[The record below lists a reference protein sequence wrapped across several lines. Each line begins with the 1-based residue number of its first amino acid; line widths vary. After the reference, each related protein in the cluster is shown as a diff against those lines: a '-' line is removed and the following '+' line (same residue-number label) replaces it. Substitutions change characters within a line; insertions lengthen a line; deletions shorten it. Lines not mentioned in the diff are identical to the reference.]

1 MESPPPPGHPQG
13 QEPPPD
19 QPQPQGHEPAA
30 GDPPHHE
37 HAHGAHRG
45 LLHRFTAG
53 AVRSRVVVL
62 GLLAVFVAAGISA
75 FEQLPVEAYPDVT
88 NVQAQIITLFP
99 GHAAEEVEQLVTVP
113 VENEM
118 NGIPKRAAMRS
129 ISLFGLSVVTLVFE
143 DDADPAYVRS
153 QAFERMQEVNL
164 PAGAQASLSPD
175 STPVG
180 EIYRYTLRGPRGYS
194 PLELKAL
201 EDWVVER
208 RLRTVP
214 GVVDVVGFGGPTKQY
229 QVLVDPLK
237 LKSYGITLKSVFDAL
252 ANGNRNAGGAYI
264 EHGSELY
271 VVRGLGLVKSLD
283 DVGAIAVTARGG
295 TPVLIRDVGRVS
307 LGAAIRLG
315 RVGKLEVLQERGGAR
330 RPQPDEDDVVQG
342 IVLLRKGENALAV
355 LEKVRAEVVEINREL
370 PPGVVLVPHYDR
382 TELIDRTLLT
392 VRKNMG
398 EGIAL
403 VLLVLVVFLGLGNWR
418 SALIVAAVVPLSLLG
433 AFLLLDLTGIPANL
447 ISMGAID
454 FGIIVDSAVVVAENL
469 LRIIELRGA
478 RLRSIGEAIQQSVG
492 QMGKPVLFSKAILL
506 TAFIPLYT
514 LQRVEGKIFRPMALT
529 LTFALIA
536 GTLLALFVVPAL
548 LSYAV
553 DLRRQLAARQ
563 SHVVAWLQRAYRPAL
578 DFALRRRPLVLAA
591 AVASLAV
598 AWLVGASLGSE
609 FLPKLD
615 EGALWVRITM
625 PGSISPSEADRLTTE
640 ARRILASFPEVKTV
654 VSQLGRPDDG
664 TDVNGFD
671 TVEIFV
677 DLLPREQW
685 TTAHDREG
693 LSDAI
698 RSRLE
703 RIPGTDLTVSQVIED
718 NVNEAVSGVKS
729 ELSVKIFGPD
739 AVELQTL
746 ADQAAE
752 VLKKVPGAADVAA
765 ERLAG
770 QPQVQIVLDRQA
782 IARSGLTV
790 DDVQSVIETALGGG
804 VASHVLEGERT
815 FDLVVKMSPLAVSDL
830 EAIRALPV
838 IGPNGEKLSLGS
850 LARVGV
856 APGFARIYRE
866 ENARRIAVKLSV
878 DGRDLG
884 SLVDE
889 GQRRV
894 AAAVRLPPGYR
905 MVWTGA
911 FENQQ
916 RAVKRL
922 ELIVPLTLVA
932 IFFLLFLAF
941 NSACMAVL
949 ILLNIPFAAV
959 GGVLTLWLAG
969 LSLSVASLV
978 GFIALFGV
986 AVQNGVLMIE
996 RIRELRQRGAAE
1008 GEAIR
1013 EGAMSRMR
1021 PVLMTALMAS
1031 LGLLPA
1037 ALSQAVGAETARP
1050 FAAVI
1055 VGGLVTATAIT
1066 LFVLPLLY
1074 SYFEKELPAG
1084 DAV

>member
-1 MESPPPPGHPQG
+1 LSATAQ
-13 QEPPPD
+13 
-19 QPQPQGHEPAA
+19 
-30 GDPPHHE
+30 PPHPHP
-37 HAHGAHRG
+37 HRG
-45 LLHRFTAG
+45 LLERFTAQ
-53 AVRSRVVVL
+53 ALRSRVVIVA
-62 GLLAVFVAAGISA
+62 LLVVFVIGGIVA
-75 FEQLPVEAYPDVT
+75 FRQLPVEAYPDVT
-88 NVQAQIITLFP
+88 NVQVQIITLFP

-143 DDADPAYVRS
+143 DDADPVYVRN
-153 QAFERMQEVNL
+153 QAFERLQAVSL
-164 PAGAQASLSPD
+164 PAGAQPALSPD

-180 EIYRYTLRGPRGYS
+180 EIYRYTLRGPQGTS
-194 PLELKAL
+194 LLELKAL

-237 LKSYGITLKSVFDAL
+237 LKSYGLTLKSVFDAL

-264 EHGSELY
+264 EHGSEIY
-271 VVRGLGLVKSLD
+271 VVRGLGMVQNLD

-307 LGAAIRLG
+307 FGPAIRLG
-315 RVGKLEVLQERGGAR
+315 RVGKLVAR
-330 RPQPDEDDVVQG
+330 DAAGRRQPDEDDVVQG

-355 LEKVRAEVVEINREL
+355 LEQVRAKVVEIDREL
-370 PPGVVLVPHYDR
+370 PAGVRLVPHYDR

-398 EGIAL
+398 EGIGL

-469 LRIIELRGA
+469 LRIVELRGA
-478 RLRSIGEAIQQSVG
+478 RLRSIGEAIKQSVG
-492 QMGKPVLFSKAILL
+492 QMGKPILFSKAILL
-506 TAFIPLYT
+506 TAFIPLFT

-529 LTFALIA
+529 LTFALVA
-536 GTLLALFVVPAL
+536 GTLLALFVVPTL
-548 LSYAV
+548 LSFAV
-553 DLRRQLAARQ
+553 DLKRQLQAKPSRL
-563 SHVVAWLQRAYRPAL
+563 VGRLQAIYRPSL
-578 DFALRRRPLVLAA
+578 DFALRRRALALA
-591 AVASLAV
+591 LAMASLGV
-598 AWLVGASLGSE
+598 TWLVAANLGSE

-625 PGSISPSEADRLTTE
+625 PGSISPTEADRVTTQ
-640 ARRILASFPEVKTV
+640 ARAILASFPEIKTV

-671 TVEIFV
+671 TVEIFA
-677 DLLPREQW
+677 DLIPRERW
-685 TTAHDREG
+685 TTARDREG

-698 RSRLE
+698 RARLE
-703 RIPGTDLTVSQVIED
+703 RIPGVELTLSQVIED

-729 ELSVKIFGPD
+729 ELSVKIFGHDPV
-739 AVELQTL
+739 ALQAF

-770 QPQVQIVLDRQA
+770 QPQVQIVVDRQA
-782 IARSGLTV
+782 VARSGLTV

-804 VASHVLEGERT
+804 VASRVLEGERT

-830 EAIRALPV
+830 DAIRALPV
-838 IGPNGEKLSLGS
+838 LGPNGEKFTLGS

-878 DGRDLG
+878 AGRDLG
-884 SLVDE
+884 SLVEE
-889 GQRRV
+889 GQRKV

-905 MVWTGA
+905 MAWTGA

-922 ELIVPLTLVA
+922 ELIVPLTLTA

-941 NSACMAVL
+941 NSARMSLL
-949 ILLNIPFAAV
+949 ILLNVPFAAV
-959 GGVLTLWLAG
+959 GGVLALWLAG

-996 RIRELRQRGAAE
+996 RIRELRGRGLPEAA
-1008 GEAIR
+1008 AIQ
-1013 EGAMSRMR
+1013 EGAGSRMR

-1037 ALSQAVGAETARP
+1037 ALSRAVGAETARP
-1050 FAAVI
+1050 FATVI
-1055 VGGLVTATAIT
+1055 VGGLVTATVIT

-1074 SYFEKELPAG
+1074 SYFEKEPPAAEEAPAIPG
-1084 DAV
+1084 GAPGAGGGTPGIGTD

>member
-1 MESPPPPGHPQG
+1 M
-13 QEPPPD
+13 
-19 QPQPQGHEPAA
+19 
-30 GDPPHHE
+30 
-37 HAHGAHRG
+37 HAHHG
-45 LLHRFTAG
+45 LLQRFTAQ
-53 AVRSRVVVL
+53 ALRSRVVIVA
-62 GLLAVFVAAGISA
+62 LLVVFISAGVAA
-75 FEQLPVEAYPDVT
+75 FRNLPVEAYPDVT
-88 NVQAQIITLFP
+88 NVQVQIITLFP

-118 NGIPKRAAMRS
+118 NGIPKRASMRS

-143 DDADPAYVRS
+143 DDADPVYVRN
-153 QAFERMQEVNL
+153 QAFERLQAVTL
-164 PAGAQASLSPD
+164 PAGAQPALSPD

-180 EIYRYTLRGPRGYS
+180 EIYRYTLRGPKGYS
-194 PLELKAL
+194 LLELKAL

-264 EHGSELY
+264 EHGSEIY
-271 VVRGLGLVKSLD
+271 VVRGLGMVQSLD
-283 DVGAIAVTARGG
+283 DIGAIAVTARGG

-307 LGAAIRLG
+307 FGPAIRLG
-315 RVGKLEVLQERGGAR
+315 RVGKLAARDVAGR
-330 RPQPDEDDVVQG
+330 RPAWSAATGDSRSRGRQPDEDDVVQG

-355 LEKVRAEVVEINREL
+355 LEKVRAEVVEINRQL
-370 PPGVVLVPHYDR
+370 PAGVQLVPHYDR

-398 EGIAL
+398 EGIGL

-469 LRIIELRGA
+469 LRIVELRGA
-478 RLRSIGEAIQQSVG
+478 KLRSIGEAIQQSVG
-492 QMGKPVLFSKAILL
+492 QMGKPILFSKAILL
-506 TAFIPLYT
+506 TAFIPLFT

-529 LTFALIA
+529 LTFALVA
-536 GTLLALFVVPAL
+536 GTLLALFVVPTL
-548 LSYAV
+548 LSFAV
-553 DLRRQLAARQ
+553 NLQRQLAAAPSRL
-563 SHVVAWLQRAYRPAL
+563 VGRLQAIYRPAL
-578 DFALRRRPLVLAA
+578 DFALRRRALVLTLAL
-591 AVASLAV
+591 ASLGV
-598 AWLVGASLGSE
+598 TWLVGANLGSE

-625 PGSISPSEADRLTTE
+625 PGSISPSEADRVTTQ
-640 ARRILASFPEVKTV
+640 ARGILASFPEVKTV

-671 TVEIFV
+671 TVEIFA
-677 DLLPREQW
+677 DLLPRERW
-685 TTAHDREG
+685 TTARDREG

-698 RSRLE
+698 RARLE
-703 RIPGTDLTVSQVIED
+703 RIPGVELTVSQVIED

-729 ELSVKIFGPD
+729 ELSVKIFGHDP
-739 AVELQTL
+739 VQLQAF

-752 VLKKVPGAADVAA
+752 VLRKVPGAADVAA

-770 QPQVQIVLDRQA
+770 QPQVQIVVDRQA
-782 IARSGLTV
+782 VARSGLTV

-830 EAIRALPV
+830 DAIRALPV
-838 IGPNGEKLSLGS
+838 LGPNGEKFTLGS

-878 DGRDLG
+878 SGRDLG

-922 ELIVPLTLVA
+922 ELIVPLTLTA

-941 NSACMAVL
+941 NSARMSLL

-959 GGVLTLWLAG
+959 GGVLALWIAG

-996 RIRELRQRGAAE
+996 RIRELRGRGLPEA
-1008 GEAIR
+1008 EAIR
-1013 EGAMSRMR
+1013 EGAGSRMR

-1050 FAAVI
+1050 FATVI

-1066 LFVLPLLY
+1066 LLVLPLLY
-1074 SYFEKELPAG
+1074 SYFEKEPPVAEETAAG
-1084 DAV
+1084 PGAGARGIGTD

>member
-1 MESPPPPGHPQG
+1 VSTTAHPGQPTHPDHPPHPPP
-13 QEPPPD
+13 
-19 QPQPQGHEPAA
+19 
-30 GDPPHHE
+30 
-37 HAHGAHRG
+37 AHRG
-45 LLHRFTAG
+45 LLQRFTAQ
-53 AVRSRVVVL
+53 ALRSRVVIVA
-62 GLLAVFVAAGISA
+62 LLVVFASGGIAA
-75 FEQLPVEAYPDVT
+75 FRHLPVEAYPDVT
-88 NVQAQIITLFP
+88 NVQVQIITLFP

-113 VENEM
+113 VENQM

-143 DDADPAYVRS
+143 DDADPAYVRN
-153 QAFERMQEVNL
+153 QAFERLQAVGL
-164 PAGAQASLSPD
+164 PAGAQPGLSPD

-180 EIYRYTLRGPRGYS
+180 EIYRYTLRGPQGTS
-194 PLELKAL
+194 LLELKAL

-271 VVRGLGLVKSLD
+271 VVRGLGLVQSLD

-307 LGAAIRLG
+307 VGPAIRLG
-315 RVGKLEVLQERGGAR
+315 RVGKLAKLPGRLV
-330 RPQPDEDDVVQG
+330 DEDDVVQG

-355 LEKVRAEVVEINREL
+355 LDKVREKVAEINREL
-370 PPGVVLVPHYDR
+370 PAGVVLVPHYDR

-392 VRKNMG
+392 VRRNMA
-398 EGIAL
+398 EGIGL

-469 LRIIELRGA
+469 LRIVELRGA
-478 RLRSIGEAIQQSVG
+478 KLRSIGEAIQQSVG
-492 QMGKPVLFSKAILL
+492 QMGKPILFSKAILL

-529 LTFALIA
+529 LTFALLA
-536 GTLLALFVVPAL
+536 GTLLALFVVPTL
-548 LSYAV
+548 LSFAV
-553 DLRRQLAARQ
+553 NLRRQVAAAPSRLVARLARI
-563 SHVVAWLQRAYRPAL
+563 YRPAL
-578 DFALRRRPLVLAA
+578 EGALRRRGVVVAA
-591 AVASLAV
+591 AVASLGV
-598 AWLVGASLGSE
+598 AWLVGANLGSE

-625 PGSISPSEADRLTTE
+625 PGSISPTAADRVTGQ
-640 ARRILASFPEVKTV
+640 ARRILASFPEIRTV

-664 TDVNGFD
+664 TDINGFD
-671 TVEIFV
+671 TVEIFA
-677 DLLPREQW
+677 DLAPRREW
-685 TTAHDREG
+685 TTAGDREG
-693 LSDAI
+693 LSEAI
-698 RSRLE
+698 RRRLA
-703 RIPGTDLTVSQVIED
+703 RIPGTELTVSQVIED

-729 ELSVKIFGPD
+729 ELSVKIFGHDP
-739 AVELQTL
+739 ETLQAL
-746 ADQAAE
+746 ADQTAE
-752 VLKKVPGAADVAA
+752 VLRKVPGAADVAP

-770 QPQVQIVLDRQA
+770 QPQVQIAVDRRA
-782 IARSGLTV
+782 VARSGLTI

-830 EAIRALPV
+830 DAIRALPV
-838 IGPNGEKLSLGS
+838 LGPNGEKFTLGS

-889 GQRRV
+889 GQRQV

-905 MVWTGA
+905 MVWTGS

-916 RAVKRL
+916 RAVARL
-922 ELIVPLTLVA
+922 ALIVPLTLTA

-941 NSACMAVL
+941 NSARMSVL

-959 GGVLTLWLAG
+959 GGVLALWIAG

-978 GFIALFGV
+978 GFIALCGV
-986 AVQNGVLMIE
+986 AVQNGVIMIE
-996 RIRELRQRGAAE
+996 RIRELRGRGLAAA
-1008 GEAIR
+1008 EAIR
-1013 EGAMSRMR
+1013 EGAASRLR
-1021 PVLMTALMAS
+1021 AVLMTALMAS

-1037 ALSQAVGAETARP
+1037 ALSRDVGAETARP
-1050 FAAVI
+1050 FATVI

-1074 SYFEKELPAG
+1074 TYFEQGAPAEEAG
-1084 DAV
+1084 ESRESPA

>member
-1 MESPPPPGHPQG
+1 MSTHSPV
-13 QEPPPD
+13 
-19 QPQPQGHEPAA
+19 
-30 GDPPHHE
+30 
-37 HAHGAHRG
+37 HGG
-45 LLHRFTAG
+45 LLRRFTAQ
-53 AVRSRVVVL
+53 ALRSRIVIVA
-62 GLLAVFVAAGISA
+62 LLVVFVIAGIGA
-75 FEQLPVEAYPDVT
+75 FRNLPVEAYPDVT
-88 NVQAQIITLFP
+88 NVQVQIITLFP

-118 NGIPKRAAMRS
+118 NGIPKRASMRS

-143 DDADPAYVRS
+143 DDADPVYVRN
-153 QAFERMQEVNL
+153 QAFERLQAVAL
-164 PAGAQASLSPD
+164 PAGAQPGLSPD

-180 EIYRYTLRGPRGYS
+180 EIYRYTLRGPRGFS
-194 PLELKAL
+194 LLELKAL

-264 EHGSELY
+264 EHGSEIY
-271 VVRGLGLVKSLD
+271 VVRGLGMVQNLAD
-283 DVGAIAVTARGG
+283 IGAIAVAARGG

-307 LGAAIRLG
+307 FGPAIRLG
-315 RVGKLEVLQERGGAR
+315 RVGKLVARDGGGR
-330 RPQPDEDDVVQG
+330 RLPDEDDVVQG

-355 LEKVRAEVVEINREL
+355 LEKVRAKVDEIDNEL
-370 PPGVVLVPHYDR
+370 PAGVRLVPHYDR
-382 TELIDRTLLT
+382 TDLIDRTLLT

-398 EGIAL
+398 EGIGL
-403 VLLVLVVFLGLGNWR
+403 VLMVLIVFLGLGNWR

-469 LRIIELRGA
+469 LRIVELRGA
-478 RLRSIGEAIQQSVG
+478 KLRSIGEAIQQSVG
-492 QMGKPVLFSKAILL
+492 QMGKPILFSKAILL

-529 LTFALIA
+529 LTFALLA
-536 GTLLALFVVPAL
+536 GTLLALFVVPTL
-548 LSYAV
+548 LSFAV
-553 DLRRQLAARQ
+553 NLERQVAAKP
-563 SHVVAWLQRAYRPAL
+563 SHLVARLQAIYLPAL
-578 DFALRRRPLVLAA
+578 DFALRRRVPVLAA
-591 AVASLAV
+591 AVAALAV
-598 AWLVGASLGSE
+598 AWLVGAGLGSE

-625 PGSISPSEADRLTTE
+625 PGSISPTEADRLTTE
-640 ARRILASFPEVKTV
+640 ARRILASFPEVTTV

-671 TVEIFV
+671 TVEIFA
-677 DLLPREQW
+677 DLIPRRRW
-685 TTAHDREG
+685 TTARDREG

-698 RSRLE
+698 RRRLE
-703 RIPGTDLTVSQVIED
+703 RIPGTELTVSQVIED

-729 ELSVKIFGPD
+729 ELSVKIFGHDP
-739 AVELQTL
+739 ARLQAL
-746 ADQAAE
+746 ADQAAD
-752 VLKKVPGAADVAA
+752 VLKRVPGAADVAA

-770 QPQVQIVLDRQA
+770 QPQVQIAVDRQA
-782 IARSGLTV
+782 VARSGLTV

-815 FDLVVKMSPLAVSDL
+815 FALVVKMSPLAVSDL
-830 EAIRALPV
+830 DAIRALPV
-838 IGPNGEKLSLGS
+838 LGPNGEKLTLGS
-850 LARVGV
+850 LARVDV

-878 DGRDLG
+878 AGRDLG

-889 GQRRV
+889 GQRKV

-922 ELIVPLTLVA
+922 ELIVPLTLTA

-941 NSACMAVL
+941 NSARVAVL

-959 GGVLTLWLAG
+959 GGVLTLWIAG
-969 LSLSVASLV
+969 LSLSVASLI

-996 RIRELRQRGAAE
+996 RIRELRGRGMADAE
-1008 GEAIR
+1008 AVR
-1013 EGAMSRMR
+1013 EGAVSRMR

-1050 FAAVI
+1050 FAVVI

-1074 SYFEKELPAG
+1074 SYFEKEPPAAEPAG
-1084 DAV
+1084 

>member
-1 MESPPPPGHPQG
+1 MPAHPQ
-13 QEPPPD
+13 
-19 QPQPQGHEPAA
+19 
-30 GDPPHHE
+30 
-37 HAHGAHRG
+37 AHGG
-45 LLHRFTAG
+45 LLPRFTAQ
-53 AVRSRVVVL
+53 ALRSRIVIVA
-62 GLLAVFVAAGISA
+62 LLAVFVAGGIAA
-75 FEQLPVEAYPDVT
+75 FRDLPVEAYPDVT
-88 NVQAQIITLFP
+88 NVQVQIITLFP

-113 VENEM
+113 VENQM
-118 NGIPKRAAMRS
+118 NGIPKRASMRS

-143 DDADPAYVRS
+143 DDADPAYVRN
-153 QAFERMQEVNL
+153 QAFERLQAVAM
-164 PAGAQASLSPD
+164 PAGAQPGLSPD

-180 EIYRYTLRGPRGYS
+180 EIYRYTLRGPRGFS

-214 GVVDVVGFGGPTKQY
+214 GAVDVVGFGGPTKQY

-264 EHGSELY
+264 EHGSEIY
-271 VVRGLGLVKSLD
+271 VVRGLGLVQNLAD
-283 DVGAIAVTARGG
+283 IGAIAVTTRGG

-307 LGAAIRLG
+307 VGPAIRLG
-315 RVGKLEVLQERGGAR
+315 RVGKLTVGGAGGSGAGGSGPGDPGAGGAGG
-330 RPQPDEDDVVQG
+330 RPLRDEDDVVQG

-355 LEKVRAEVVEINREL
+355 LDKVRAEVDGINREL
-370 PPGVVLVPHYDR
+370 PAGVRLVPHYDR

-392 VRKNMG
+392 VRENMA
-398 EGIAL
+398 EGIGL

-418 SALIVAAVVPLSLLG
+418 SALIVASVVPLSLLG

-469 LRIIELRGA
+469 LRIVELRG
-478 RLRSIGEAIQQSVG
+478 RSLRSIGEAIQQSVG
-492 QMGKPVLFSKAILL
+492 QMGKPILFSKAILL
-506 TAFIPLYT
+506 TAFIPLYS

-529 LTFALIA
+529 LTFALVA
-536 GTLLALFVVPAL
+536 GTLLALFVVPTL

-553 DLRRQLAARQ
+553 NLERQLAAVP
-563 SHVVAWLQRAYRPAL
+563 SLLVARLQAIYRPAL
-578 DFALRRRPLVLAA
+578 DFALRRRGLVLAA
-591 AVASLAV
+591 AMASLGV
-598 AWLVGASLGSE
+598 AWLVGAGLGSE

-625 PGSISPSEADRLTTE
+625 PGSISPTEADRLTTQ
-640 ARRILASFPEVKTV
+640 ARRILAGFPEVATV

-671 TVEIFV
+671 TVEIFA
-677 DLLPREQW
+677 DLIPRRRW
-685 TTAHDREG
+685 TTARDREG
-693 LSDAI
+693 LSEAI
-698 RSRLE
+698 RRRLE
-703 RIPGTDLTVSQVIED
+703 RIPGTELTVSQVIED

-729 ELSVKIFGPD
+729 ELSVKIFGHDP
-739 AVELQTL
+739 ATLQAL

-752 VLKKVPGAADVAA
+752 ALKQVPGAADVAA

-770 QPQVQIVLDRQA
+770 QPQVQIVIDRQA
-782 IARSGLTV
+782 VARSGLTV
-790 DDVQSVIETALGGG
+790 DDVQSVIETALGGA
-804 VASHVLEGERT
+804 VASRVLEGERT

-838 IGPNGEKLSLGS
+838 LGPNGEKLTLGA
-850 LARVGV
+850 LARVDV

-878 DGRDLG
+878 AGRDLG

-905 MVWTGA
+905 MAWTGA

-922 ELIVPLTLVA
+922 LLIVPLTLTA

-941 NSACMAVL
+941 NSARMAVL
-949 ILLNIPFAAV
+949 ILLDLPFAAV

-969 LSLSVASLV
+969 LALSVASLV
-978 GFIALFGV
+978 GFLALFGV
-986 AVQNGVLMIE
+986 AVQNGVLMIG
-996 RIRELRQRGAAE
+996 RIRELRGRGAAE
-1008 GEAIR
+1008 AEAIR
-1013 EGAMSRMR
+1013 EGAASRMR

-1037 ALSQAVGAETARP
+1037 ALSRAVGAETARP
-1050 FAAVI
+1050 FALVI

-1074 SYFEKELPAG
+1074 SYFEKEPPAPEPAATEPG
-1084 DAV
+1084 AHLAATTD